1 MVKLAVPG
9 VEQAVCATGC
19 ELMDGVVFTV
29 SATLVEVAAAWGAV
43 PLTIQSYPAA
53 AATVFAVVSVDKE
66 SVLVVAPETV
76 DPLPW
81 TPLTRF
87 TPFRRHW

>member
-29 SATLVEVAAAWGAV
+29 SATLVEVAAALGEQYRLRCKEPPV
-43 PLTIQSYPAA
+43 AA
-53 AATVFAVVSVDKE
+53 VSVDKE
-66 SVLVVAPETV
+66 SELVSRPETV
-76 DPLPW
+76 RSITLD
-81 TPLTRF
+81 TIDKIHHSGATGK
-87 TPFRRHW
+87 

>member
-29 SATLVEVAAAWGAV
+29 SATLVEVAAAQGSS
-43 PLTIQSYPAA
+43 TTYD
-53 AATVFAVVSVDKE
+53 AVVTGSSGHRIGSRE
-66 SVLVVAPETV
+66 C
-76 DPLPW
+76 
-81 TPLTRF
+81 
-87 TPFRRHW
+87 

>member
-29 SATLVEVAAAWGAV
+29 SATLVEVAAAQGSSTTYDSHILQQR
-43 PLTIQSYPAA
+43 PQYLQS
-53 AATVFAVVSVDKE
+53 
-66 SVLVVAPETV
+66 
-76 DPLPW
+76 
-81 TPLTRF
+81 
-87 TPFRRHW
+87 

>member
-29 SATLVEVAAAWGAV
+29 SATLVEVAAAGSSTNLRYSHILQQRPGIGTGQV
-43 PLTIQSYPAA
+43 
-53 AATVFAVVSVDKE
+53 
-66 SVLVVAPETV
+66 
-76 DPLPW
+76 
-81 TPLTRF
+81 
-87 TPFRRHW
+87 